1 MSESPKLPDLRHRS
15 AVRRIAIA
23 RGISIAGAEAAYVA
37 IVATMLD
44 PTRSAAW
51 VSAALLAWIGV
62 GGLVS
67 PLAGSLGDRY
77 DRRRVMI
84 ASDLAGAAAF
94 AAIAIVDGPEA
105 LLALTVVAA
114 IVESPFHPAAS
125 AAIPNLTPPA
135 DLGWANGLIGA
146 GRTFGGLVGPVVGGL
161 LYGTVGPSAAFA
173 VNAVSFLASAALIAT
188 VTGRFSE
195 RRDGSEPHDL
205 TAGFRFVARSPF
217 LRSLALGWSLFL
229 IGIGLMLVAELPMA
243 RLLGAGSVGYG
254 VMVSGWAAGS
264 LVGSLLA
271 KRVVARRGELPS
283 LIWGAGSA
291 AVALG
296 AIGFAPWLASAAVLL
311 AVAGFLNA
319 ISAVAEETIVQ
330 RSTPDAVRSRVMAAQ
345 EAVWIA
351 ALGIGLGAGGGVL
364 TVIGVRASYV
374 VAGAL
379 GLAGTLLLAWL
390 LRRTRT
396 AAVA

>member
-1 MSESPKLPDLRHRS
+1 MSSSLVLQQPTYRS

-23 RGISIAGAEAAYVA
+23 RAISIAGAEAAYVA

-44 PTRSAAW
+44 RTGSAAW

-67 PLAGSLGDRY
+67 PLAGSLGDRH

-84 ASDLAGAAAF
+84 ASDLARACALPALPPLARPPAPVAPAPAGGVASAPTALVGGPGAL
-94 AAIAIVDGPEA
+94 V
-105 LLALTVVAA
+105 ALTVGPA
-114 IVESPFHPAAS
+114 IVVPPSHPAAS
-125 AAIPNLTPPA
+125 AAIPNLTPA
-135 DLGWANGLIGA
+135 DDLGWANGLIGA

-188 VTGRFSE
+188 VSGRFSE

-205 TAGFRFVARSPF
+205 TAGFRFVGRSPF

-229 IGIGLMLVAELPMA
+229 VGIGLMLVAELPMA

-296 AIGFAPWLASAAVLL
+296 AIGVAPWLASAAALL
-311 AVAGFLNA
+311 AGAGLLNA
-319 ISAVAEETIVQ
+319 ISPVGGGAIGQ
-330 RSTPDAVRSRVMAAQ
+330 RPTP
-345 EAVWIA
+345 
-351 ALGIGLGAGGGVL
+351 GAGRGP
-364 TVIGVRASYV
+364 
-374 VAGAL
+374 
-379 GLAGTLLLAWL
+379 GLAA
-390 LRRTRT
+390 R
-396 AAVA
+396 AAGG